1 MAPGAFGGGLN
12 PGLVNAG
19 LNGGQV
25 VGLNGGDV
33 GGKAILWG
41 GKENCLSFKYS
52 GIFSCIFVMN
62 AVYCIKMVIG
72 TGFGQFELVTFV
84 VKLGDIVC

>member
-1 MAPGAFGGGLN
+1 VVISPALALRAAVCRSFG
-12 PGLVNAG
+12 
-19 LNGGQV
+19 
-25 VGLNGGDV
+25 VGFIVFV

-62 AVYCIKMVIG
+62 AVYYIKMVIG
-72 TGFGQFELVTFV
+72 TGFGQFRLVTFV